1 MNSTLKKE
9 RKSDVLFSGKK
20 EKKNTTWCH
29 ISVFSVHILA
39 FLPLL
44 ALMVSIWVIFPLV
57 PAFHHWLTLRMRRH
71 TGKINI
77 QTKTG
82 HTHSYTQRNRDARY
96 ENLGV
101 LTATGKPPTVN
112 EIFTTALS
120 SALFITQDL
129 LLQLQRFL
137 FKLATYMTT
146 APNLSGWSANRIEI
160 GFFFFITSLYTKR
173 LLYLKSDQQKPFH
186 KTLYCTLLH
195 LLSDIIFHLWSP
207 RFQRPALVFPHQLCA
222 GAGKALYTHS
232 WWRQFQS
239 VWTVFGAVYLNSG
252 VEWSGRRRTMV

>member
-1 MNSTLKKE
+1 MGIYTKIKKNKIKCKGQVKRNSASTPRKKMNSTLKKRKKKE

-39 FLPLL
+39 FLALL

-82 HTHSYTQRNRDARY
+82 HTHSYTQRKRDARY

-129 LLQLQRFL
+129 LLQLSVSYSNLPLTWIQHL
-137 FKLATYMTT
+137 TYQV
-146 APNLSGWSANRIEI
+146 G
-160 GFFFFITSLYTKR
+160 
-173 LLYLKSDQQKPFH
+173 QQ
-186 KTLYCTLLH
+186 T
-195 LLSDIIFHLWSP
+195 
-207 RFQRPALVFPHQLCA
+207 
-222 GAGKALYTHS
+222 
-232 WWRQFQS
+232 
-239 VWTVFGAVYLNSG
+239 
-252 VEWSGRRRTMV
+252 E

>member
-1 MNSTLKKE
+1 
-9 RKSDVLFSGKK
+9 
-20 EKKNTTWCH
+20 
-29 ISVFSVHILA
+29 
-39 FLPLL
+39 
-44 ALMVSIWVIFPLV
+44 
-57 PAFHHWLTLRMRRH
+57 MRRH
-71 TGKINI
+71 TCKMNI

-82 HTHSYTQRNRDARY
+82 HTHSYTQRKRDARY

-101 LTATGKPPTVN
+101 LTATRQTSNSKWNLHNSPLFCTVYYTG
-112 EIFTTALS
+112 FT
-120 SALFITQDL
+120 SAA
-129 LLQLQRFL
+129 QRFL

-160 GFFFFITSLYTKR
+160 GFFFLLLPFTQR

-207 RFQRPALVFPHQLCA
+207 RFQRPALVFPRQLCA